1 MNKIT
6 LSLLF
11 LILAVKGFSN
21 ENIQKVFKAKKNSDK
36 VSFFRSLSNE
46 EKVEDIYFFKS
57 KFTTLAKQNSNN
69 YATKKQFLF
78 ALGLIDQIQHQNL
91 EAISKFNELLSDK
104 KYNLS
109 ERETMDIY
117 VAMQECYLKL
127 NLYSKVFEINKKI
140 NTLIANGVDY
150 PLWSY
155 NIQSRLYLQLQ
166 QFDKAI
172 SQLKSEITL
181 LYKNPKR
188 DSLIIPSAYNDLG
201 YYYHLKK
208 DYKNALSYYNKAIQT
223 ATKSL
228 KTTNPFAY
236 KSILL
241 SSKSNIANLHLDRNE
256 FKKTISVINEDI
268 LPKIENKNT
277 PIYIQSYLMLGEAYL
292 KTNKLNETKSII
304 ETLEKLCCLNEVKM
318 KIQLLELQSSY
329 FEEKEEY
336 KTSLKYTSEIKH
348 LKDSLLSVQNLN
360 LLKSTELNYFIENK
374 EKEVASKN
382 QIIEEKEKEKTNLI
396 IIIIG
401 LIALLTTSFFAFQN
415 NRRKRLEIEKMN
427 ASISKKNEE
436 IKVSLHE
443 KELLLKEIHHRV
455 KNNLQIISGI
465 LSLQNNSIS
474 DEKAKQILIDGQDRI
489 QTIALLHKTM
499 YQNENFNM
507 VSFQTYINELI
518 TYIKQTNITANKKI
532 TIHQEIENIQFN
544 IDTAIPLSLIINEI
558 ITNCYKHAFEN
569 KTEGSISI
577 SIKKQINDSYEL
589 IIEDN
594 GNGLPENFNTFEN
607 SKSVGFDLIHGL
619 CQQIDG
625 EIEITSKQGTKIN
638 IQFKEPK

>member
-1 MNKIT
+1 M
-6 LSLLF
+6 
-11 LILAVKGFSN
+11 
-21 ENIQKVFKAKKNSDK
+21 
-36 VSFFRSLSNE
+36 
-46 EKVEDIYFFKS
+46 
-57 KFTTLAKQNSNN
+57 
-69 YATKKQFLF
+69 
-78 ALGLIDQIQHQNL
+78 
-91 EAISKFNELLSDK
+91 
-104 KYNLS
+104 
-109 ERETMDIY
+109 
-117 VAMQECYLKL
+117 
-127 NLYSKVFEINKKI
+127 
-140 NTLIANGVDY
+140 
-150 PLWSY
+150 WSY
-155 NIQSRLYLQLQ
+155 NIQSRLYLQLEQ
-166 QFDKAI
+166 YDKAI

-208 DYKNALSYYNKAIQT
+208 DYNNALSYYNKSIKT
-223 ATKSL
+223 ATQSL

-236 KSILL
+236 KSVLL
-241 SSKSNIANLHLDRNE
+241 SSQSNIANLYLDINE
-256 FKKTISVINEDI
+256 YDKTISVINEDI
-268 LPKIENKNT
+268 LPKIESKNT

-292 KTNKLNETKSII
+292 KTNKLSKTKSII
-304 ETLEKLCCLNEVKM
+304 ETLEQICCLNEVKL

-329 FEEKEEY
+329 YEKKEEF
-336 KTSLKYTSEIKH
+336 KTSLKYTAEIEY

-374 EKEVASKN
+374 EKEVATKN
-382 QIIEEKEKEKTNLI
+382 QIIEEKEKTNLI

-427 ASISKKNEE
+427 TSISKKNEE

-474 DEKAKQILIDGQDRI
+474 DEKAKQVLIDGQDRI

-507 VSFQTYINELI
+507 VDFQTYSNELI
-518 TYIKQTNITANKKI
+518 TYIRQTNFTGNKNI
-532 TIHQEIENIQFN
+532 TINQEIENIQFN

-558 ITNCYKHAFEN
+558 ITNCYKHAFKN
-569 KTEGSISI
+569 KTEGTISI

-594 GNGLPENFNTFEN
+594 GNGLPENFTSFEN
-607 SKSVGFDLIHGL
+607 TKSVGFDLIQGL

-625 EIEITSKQGTKIN
+625 EIEITSKKGTKIN

>member
-1 MNKIT
+1 MNKIA
-6 LSLLF
+6 LSLFF
-11 LILAVKGFSN
+11 LILAVRGFSN
-21 ENIQKVFKAKKNSDK
+21 EGIQKAFKSKKDSDK

-46 EKVEDIYFFKS
+46 EKVEDIYFFQS
-57 KFTTLAKQNSNN
+57 EFSTLVKQNSNN

-78 ALGLIDQIQHQNL
+78 ALGLIDQIQNKNL
-91 EAISKFNELLSDK
+91 EAISKFNELLNFK
-104 KYNLS
+104 NYNLS

-117 VAMQECYLKL
+117 VALQECYLKL
-127 NLYSKVFEINKKI
+127 NLYSKVFDSNKKI
-140 NTLIANGVDY
+140 NTLISNGVDY

-166 QFDKAI
+166 QYDKAI
-172 SQLKSEITL
+172 SQLKSEINL

-208 DYKNALSYYNKAIQT
+208 DYNNALSYYNKAIQT
-223 ATKSL
+223 ATKGL

-236 KSILL
+236 KSVLL

-256 FKKTISVINEDI
+256 YGKTISVINKDI
-268 LPKIENKNT
+268 LPKIESKNT

-304 ETLEKLCCLNEVKM
+304 ETLEKICCFNEVKL

-329 FEEKEEY
+329 YEKKEDF
-336 KTSLKYTSEIKH
+336 KASLKYTSEIKH

-374 EKEVASKN
+374 EKEVTAKN
-382 QIIEEKEKEKTNLI
+382 QIIEEKEKTNLI

-436 IKVSLHE
+436 IKLSLHE

-474 DEKAKQILIDGQDRI
+474 DEKAKQILVDGQDRI

-507 VSFQTYINELI
+507 VSFQTYSNELI
-518 TYIKQTNITANKKI
+518 TYIKQANITANKNI
-532 TIHQEIENIQFN
+532 TIHQEIEDVQFN

-569 KTEGSISI
+569 KPEGSISI
-577 SIKKQINDSYEL
+577 SIKKQTDGYYEL
-589 IIEDN
+589 SIEDN
-594 GNGLPENFNTFEN
+594 GKGLPENFNSFEN
-607 SKSVGFDLIHGL
+607 YKSVGFDLIHGL
-619 CQQIDG
+619 CQQIEG
-625 EIEITSKQGTKIN
+625 EIEITNENGTKIT
-638 IQFKEPK
+638 IQFKEQK

>member
-21 ENIQKVFKAKKNSDK
+21 ENIQKAFKAKKNSDK

-46 EKVEDIYFFKS
+46 EKAEDIYFFQS
-57 KFTTLAKQNSNN
+57 EFTSLLKQNPND
-69 YATKKQFLF
+69 YPVKKQLLF
-78 ALGLIDQIQHQNL
+78 ALGLINQIQNQNL
-91 EAISKFNELLSDK
+91 EAISKFNELLNNK
-104 KYNLS
+104 NYNLS

-117 VAMQECYLKL
+117 VALQECYLKL
-127 NLYSKVFEINKKI
+127 NLYSKVFDSNKKI
-140 NTLIANGVDY
+140 NTLISNGVDY

-166 QFDKAI
+166 QYDKAI
-172 SQLKSEITL
+172 SQLKSEIAL

-188 DSLIIPSAYNDLG
+188 DSLILPSAYNDLG
-201 YYYHLKK
+201 YYYHLNKE
-208 DYKNALSYYNKAIQT
+208 YNNAFSYYNKAIQT

-236 KSILL
+236 KSIVL
-241 SSKSNIANLHLDRNE
+241 SSQSNIANLFLDRKE
-256 FKKTISVINEDI
+256 YIKTISLINEAI

-277 PIYIQSYLMLGEAYL
+277 PIYIQSYLMLGRAYL

-304 ETLEKLCCLNEVKM
+304 ETLEQICCFNEVKM

-348 LKDSLLSVQNLN
+348 LKDSLLTVQNLN

-374 EKEVASKN
+374 EKEVAAKN
-382 QIIEEKEKEKTNLI
+382 QIIEEKEKTNLI

-415 NRRKRLEIEKMN
+415 NRRKRIEIEIMN
-427 ASISKKNEE
+427 ASISKKKEE
-436 IKVSLHE
+436 LKISLHE

-474 DEKAKQILIDGQDRI
+474 DEKAKQILVDGQDRI

-499 YQNENFNM
+499 YQNENFNI
-507 VSFQTYINELI
+507 VDFQTYSNELI
-518 TYIKQTNITANKKI
+518 TYIRQTNFTGNKNI
-532 TIHQEIENIQFN
+532 TINQEIENIQFN

-558 ITNCYKHAFEN
+558 ITNCYKHAFKN
-569 KTEGSISI
+569 KTEGTISI

-594 GNGLPENFNTFEN
+594 GNGLPENFTSFEN
-607 SKSVGFDLIHGL
+607 SKSVGFDLIQGL

-625 EIEITSKQGTKIN
+625 EIEITSKHGTKIN

>member
-1 MNKIT
+1 MNKIA
-6 LSLLF
+6 LSLFF
-11 LILAVKGFSN
+11 LILAVKGFCN
-21 ENIQKVFKAKKNSDK
+21 ENIQKAFKSKKNSDK

-46 EKVEDIYFFKS
+46 EKAKDISFFQLE
-57 KFTTLAKQNSNN
+57 FTTLVKQNATN
-69 YATKKQFLF
+69 YILKKQLLF
-78 ALGLIDQIQHQNL
+78 ALGLINQFQNQNL
-91 EAISKFNELLSDK
+91 EAISKFNDLLNNK

-127 NLYSKVFEINKKI
+127 NLYSKVFDCNKKI
-140 NTLIANGVDY
+140 NTLISNGVDY

-166 QFDKAI
+166 QYDKAI

-181 LYKNPKR
+181 LYRNPKR

-208 DYKNALSYYNKAIQT
+208 DYNNALSYYNKAIQT

-228 KTTNPFAY
+228 KITNPLAY
-236 KSILL
+236 KSILM
-241 SSKSNIANLHLDRNE
+241 SSESNIANLYLDRNE
-256 FKKTISVINEDI
+256 YVKTISIINKNI
-268 LPKIENKNT
+268 LPKIESENT
-277 PIYIQSYLMLGEAYL
+277 PIYVQSHLMLGEAYL
-292 KTNKLNETKSII
+292 KTNNLNKTKNII
-304 ETLEKLCCLNEVKM
+304 ETLEQICCFNDVKL
-318 KIQLLELQSSY
+318 KIQLLELQSNY
-329 FEEKEEY
+329 YEKKEDF
-336 KTSLKYTSEIKH
+336 KVSLKYTSEIKH

-374 EKEVASKN
+374 EKEVAAKN
-382 QIIEEKEKEKTNLI
+382 QIIEEKEKTNLNI
-396 IIIIG
+396 IILG
-401 LIALLTTSFFAFQN
+401 LIALLTTSFFAIQN

-436 IKVSLHE
+436 IKISLHE

-507 VSFQTYINELI
+507 VSFKNYSNELI
-518 TYIKQTNITANKKI
+518 TYIKQTNITANKNI
-532 TIHQEIENIQFN
+532 TIHQEIEDVQFN

-569 KTEGSISI
+569 KTEGRISI
-577 SIKKQINDSYEL
+577 SIKKQTDGFYKL

-594 GNGLPENFNTFEN
+594 GNGLPENFNSFEN

-625 EIEITSKQGTKIN
+625 EITITSKNGTKIT
-638 IQFKEPK
+638 IQFKEQK

>member
-1 MNKIT
+1 MNKIA
-6 LSLLF
+6 LSILF
-11 LILAVKGFSN
+11 LILTVKGFSN
-21 ENIQKVFKAKKNSDK
+21 ENIQKEFKSKKDIDK
-36 VSFFRSLSNE
+36 VSYFRTLNKE
-46 EKVEDIYFFKS
+46 EKAEDISFFQS
-57 KFTTLAKQNSNN
+57 EFTILIKHYSNN
-69 YATKKQFLF
+69 YPIKKQLLF
-78 ALGLIDQIQHQNL
+78 ALGLINQIQNQNL
-91 EAISKFNELLSDK
+91 EAISKFNELLNNK
-104 KYNLS
+104 KYRLS
-109 ERETMDIY
+109 EREKMDIY

-127 NLYSKVFEINKKI
+127 NLYSKVFDINKKI
-140 NTLIANGVDY
+140 NTLISDGVDY

-166 QFDKAI
+166 QYDKAI
-172 SQLKSEITL
+172 SQLKSEINL

-208 DYKNALSYYNKAIQT
+208 DYNNALSYYNKSIQT

-228 KTTNPFAY
+228 KFTNPFAY
-236 KSILL
+236 ISVLL
-241 SSKSNIANLHLDRNE
+241 SSKSNIANLYLNRKE
-256 FKKTISVINEDI
+256 YKKTIFLINEDI

-277 PIYIQSYLMLGEAYL
+277 LIYIQNYLMLGEAYL
-292 KTNKLNETKSII
+292 KTNNLNETKNII
-304 ETLEKLCCLNEVKM
+304 ETLEQICCFDNVPP

-329 FEEKEEY
+329 YEKKEDY
-336 KTSLKYTSEIKH
+336 KTSLKYTSEIKF

-374 EKEVASKN
+374 EQEVATKN
-382 QIIEEKEKEKTNLI
+382 QIIEEKEKTNLI

-401 LIALLTTSFFAFQN
+401 LVALLTTSFLAFQN
-415 NRRKRLEIEKMN
+415 NRRKRIEIEKMN
-427 ASISKKNEE
+427 TSISKKKEE
-436 IKVSLHE
+436 LKVSLQE

-455 KNNLQIISGI
+455 KNNLQVISGI
-465 LSLQNNSIS
+465 LSLQNNRIS
-474 DEKAKQILIDGQDRI
+474 DELAKQTLIESQDRI

-507 VSFQTYINELI
+507 VSFQNYINELI
-518 TYIKQTNITANKKI
+518 TYIKQANITANKNI
-532 TIHQEIENIQFN
+532 IINQEIEDIQFN

-569 KTEGSISI
+569 KNEGIISI
-577 SIKKQINDSYEL
+577 SIKKQATGFYKL

-594 GNGLPENFNTFEN
+594 GNGLPENFSSFEN
-607 SKSVGFDLIHGL
+607 SKSVGFDLIQGL

-625 EIEITSKQGTKIN
+625 EIEITSKQGTKIT

>member
-1 MNKIT
+1 MNKIA
-6 LSLLF
+6 LSLFF
-11 LILAVKGFSN
+11 LILSVKGFSN
-21 ENIQKVFKAKKNSDK
+21 EGIQKAFKSKNDSDK

-46 EKVEDIYFFKS
+46 EKVEDIFFFQS
-57 KFTTLAKQNSNN
+57 AFTTLLKQNSNN
-69 YATKKQFLF
+69 YAIKKQLLF
-78 ALGLIDQIQHQNL
+78 ALGLIDQIQNKNL
-91 EAISKFNELLSDK
+91 EAISKFNELLNNK
-104 KYNLS
+104 KYDLS
-109 ERETMDIY
+109 ERENMDIY
-117 VAMQECYLKL
+117 VALQECYLKL
-127 NLYSKVFEINKKI
+127 NLYSKVFDSNKKI
-140 NTLIANGVDY
+140 NTLISNGVDY

-166 QFDKAI
+166 QYDKAI
-172 SQLKSEITL
+172 SQLKNEITL

-208 DYKNALSYYNKAIQT
+208 DYNNALSYYNKSIQT

-228 KTTNPFAY
+228 KTTNSFAY
-236 KSILL
+236 ESLLL
-241 SSKSNIANLHLDRNE
+241 SSKSNIANLYLDRNE
-256 FKKTISVINEDI
+256 YEKTISIINEHI
-268 LPKIENKNT
+268 LPKIKSKNT

-304 ETLEKLCCLNEVKM
+304 ETLQKICCFNEVKL

-329 FEEKEEY
+329 FERKEDF

-374 EKEVASKN
+374 ETEVAAKN
-382 QIIEEKEKEKTNLI
+382 QIIEEKEKTNLI

-415 NRRKRLEIEKMN
+415 NRRKRIEIERMN

-436 IKVSLHE
+436 IKISLHE

-507 VSFQTYINELI
+507 VDFQTYINELL
-518 TYIKQTNITANKKI
+518 TYIKQTNFTGTKNI
-532 TIHQEIENIQFN
+532 TINQKIEDIQFN

-558 ITNCYKHAFEN
+558 ITNCYKHAFKN
-569 KTEGSISI
+569 KTEGIISI
-577 SIKKQINDSYEL
+577 SIKKQTNGFYEL
-589 IIEDN
+589 SIEDN

-607 SKSVGFDLIHGL
+607 SKSVGFDLIQGL

-625 EIEITSKQGTKIN
+625 EIAITSNNGTKIT

>member
-1 MNKIT
+1 MNKIA
-6 LSLLF
+6 LSLFF
-11 LILAVKGFSN
+11 LILAVRGFSN
-21 ENIQKVFKAKKNSDK
+21 EGIQKAFESKKDSDK

-46 EKVEDIYFFKS
+46 EKGEDIYFFQS
-57 KFTTLAKQNSNN
+57 EFTTLVKQNSNN

-78 ALGLIDQIQHQNL
+78 ALGLIDQIQDQNL
-91 EAISKFNELLSDK
+91 EAISIFNELLNFK
-104 KYNLS
+104 NYNLS

-117 VAMQECYLKL
+117 VALQECYLKL
-127 NLYSKVFEINKKI
+127 NLYSKVFDSNKKI
-140 NTLIANGVDY
+140 NTLISNGVDY

-166 QFDKAI
+166 QYDKAI

-208 DYKNALSYYNKAIQT
+208 DYINALSYYNKAIQT
-223 ATKSL
+223 ATKGL

-236 KSILL
+236 KSVLL

-256 FKKTISVINEDI
+256 YGKTISVINEDI

-292 KTNKLNETKSII
+292 KTNKFNETKSII
-304 ETLEKLCCLNEVKM
+304 ETLEHICCFNEVKL

-329 FEEKEEY
+329 YEKKEDFE
-336 KTSLKYTSEIKH
+336 TSLKYTSEIKH

-374 EKEVASKN
+374 EKEVTAKN
-382 QIIEEKEKEKTNLI
+382 QIIEEKEKTNLI

-436 IKVSLHE
+436 IKLSLHE

-474 DEKAKQILIDGQDRI
+474 DEKAKQILVDGQDRI

-507 VSFQTYINELI
+507 VSFQTYSNELI
-518 TYIKQTNITANKKI
+518 TYIKQANITANKNI
-532 TIHQEIENIQFN
+532 TIHQEIEDVQFN

-577 SIKKQINDSYEL
+577 SIKKQTDDFYEL

-594 GNGLPENFNTFEN
+594 GNGLPENFNSFEN

-625 EIEITSKQGTKIN
+625 EIEITSKNGTKIT
-638 IQFKEPK
+638 IQFKEQK

>member
-11 LILAVKGFSN
+11 LILAIKGFSN

-46 EKVEDIYFFKS
+46 EKADDIYFFKAEFS
-57 KFTTLAKQNSNN
+57 TLVKQNLTN
-69 YATKKQFLF
+69 YVVKKPFLF
-78 ALGLIDQIQHQNL
+78 ALGLIDQIQNQNL
-91 EAISKFNELLSDK
+91 EAISKFNELLNFK
-104 KYNLS
+104 NYNLS
-109 ERETMDIY
+109 KRETMDIY
-117 VAMQECYLKL
+117 VALQECYLKL
-127 NLYSKVFEINKKI
+127 NLYSKVFDINKKI

-228 KTTNPFAY
+228 KPTNPFAY

-292 KTNKLNETKSII
+292 KTNKLKETKDII
-304 ETLEKLCCLNEVKM
+304 EILEQICCFNEVKL

-329 FEEKEEY
+329 YEKKEDF
-336 KTSLKYTSEIKH
+336 KASLKYTSEIKH

-374 EKEVASKN
+374 EKEVTAKN
-382 QIIEEKEKEKTNLI
+382 QIIEEKEKTNLI

-401 LIALLTTSFFAFQN
+401 LIALLTISFFAFQN

-427 ASISKKNEE
+427 TSISKKNEE
-436 IKVSLHE
+436 IKISLHE

-489 QTIALLHKTM
+489 QSIALLHKTM

-507 VSFQTYINELI
+507 VNFQNYCNELI
-518 TYIKQTNITANKKI
+518 TYIKQANVTINKNI
-532 TIHQEIENIQFN
+532 TIHQDIENVPFN

-577 SIKKQINDSYEL
+577 SIKKQNDGCYKL

-594 GNGLPENFNTFEN
+594 GNGLPENFNSFEN
-607 SKSVGFDLIHGL
+607 SKSFGFDLIHGL

-625 EIEITSKQGTKIN
+625 ELIITNNHGTKITM
-638 IQFKEPK
+638 QFKEQK

>member
-1 MNKIT
+1 MNKIA

-11 LILAVKGFSN
+11 LILAVRGFSN
-21 ENIQKVFKAKKNSDK
+21 EGIQKAFKSKKDSDK
-36 VSFFRSLSNE
+36 VFFFRSLSNE
-46 EKVEDIYFFKS
+46 EKAEDIYFFQS
-57 KFTTLAKQNSNN
+57 EFTTLVKQNSNN

-78 ALGLIDQIQHQNL
+78 ALGLIDQIQNQNL
-91 EAISKFNELLSDK
+91 EAISKFNELLNFK
-104 KYNLS
+104 NYNLS

-117 VAMQECYLKL
+117 VALQECYLKL
-127 NLYSKVFEINKKI
+127 NLYSKVFDSNKKI
-140 NTLIANGVDY
+140 NTLISNGVDY

-166 QFDKAI
+166 QYDKAI
-172 SQLKSEITL
+172 SQLKSEINL

-208 DYKNALSYYNKAIQT
+208 DYNNALSYYNKAIQT
-223 ATKSL
+223 ATKGL

-236 KSILL
+236 KSVLL

-256 FKKTISVINEDI
+256 YDKTISVINEDI

-304 ETLEKLCCLNEVKM
+304 ETLEQICCFNEVKL

-329 FEEKEEY
+329 YEKKEDF

-348 LKDSLLSVQNLN
+348 LKDSLLTVQNLN

-374 EKEVASKN
+374 EKEVTAKN
-382 QIIEEKEKEKTNLI
+382 QIIEEKEKTNLI

-436 IKVSLHE
+436 IKISLHE

-507 VSFQTYINELI
+507 VSFQTYSNELI
-518 TYIKQTNITANKKI
+518 TYIKQANITANKNI
-532 TIHQEIENIQFN
+532 TIHQDIENVQFN

-569 KTEGSISI
+569 KIEGIISI
-577 SIKKQINDSYEL
+577 SIKKQTDGFYEL

-594 GNGLPENFNTFEN
+594 GNGLPENFTSFEN

-625 EIEITSKQGTKIN
+625 ELIITSNHGTKITL
-638 IQFKEPK
+638 QFKEQK

>member
-21 ENIQKVFKAKKNSDK
+21 ENIQKAFKAKKNSDK

-46 EKVEDIYFFKS
+46 EKAEDIYFFQS
-57 KFTTLAKQNSNN
+57 EFTSLLKQNPND
-69 YATKKQFLF
+69 YPVKKQLLF
-78 ALGLIDQIQHQNL
+78 ALGLINQIQNQNL
-91 EAISKFNELLSDK
+91 EAISKFNELLNK
-104 KYNLS
+104 KNYNLS

-117 VAMQECYLKL
+117 VALQECYLKL
-127 NLYSKVFEINKKI
+127 NLYSKVFDSNKKI
-140 NTLIANGVDY
+140 NTLISNGVDY

-166 QFDKAI
+166 QYDKAI
-172 SQLKSEITL
+172 SQLKSEIAL

-208 DYKNALSYYNKAIQT
+208 EYNNAFSYYNKAIQT

-236 KSILL
+236 KSIVL
-241 SSKSNIANLHLDRNE
+241 SSQSNIANLYLDRKE
-256 FKKTISVINEDI
+256 YIKTISLINEAI

-277 PIYIQSYLMLGEAYL
+277 PIYIQSYLMLGRAYL

-348 LKDSLLSVQNLN
+348 LKDSLLTVQNLN

-374 EKEVASKN
+374 EKEVAAKN
-382 QIIEEKEKEKTNLI
+382 QIIEEKEKTNLI

-415 NRRKRLEIEKMN
+415 NRRKRIEIEIMN
-427 ASISKKNEE
+427 ASISKKKEE
-436 IKVSLHE
+436 LKISLHE

-474 DEKAKQILIDGQDRI
+474 DEKAKQILVDGQDRI

-507 VSFQTYINELI
+507 VDFQTYSNELI
-518 TYIKQTNITANKKI
+518 TYIRQTNFTGNKNI
-532 TIHQEIENIQFN
+532 TINQEIENIQFN
-544 IDTAIPLSLIINEI
+544 IDMAIPLSLIINEI
-558 ITNCYKHAFEN
+558 ITNCYKHAFKN
-569 KTEGSISI
+569 KTEGIISI

-589 IIEDN
+589 SIEDN
-594 GNGLPENFNTFEN
+594 GNGLPENFTSFEN
-607 SKSVGFDLIHGL
+607 SKSVGFDLIQGL

-625 EIEITSKQGTKIN
+625 EIEITSKHGTKIN

>member
-1 MNKIT
+1 MNKIA
-6 LSLLF
+6 LSLFF
-11 LILAVKGFSN
+11 LILAVRGFSN
-21 ENIQKVFKAKKNSDK
+21 EGIQKAFKSKKNSDK

-46 EKVEDIYFFKS
+46 EKVEDIYFFQS
-57 KFTTLAKQNSNN
+57 EFSTLVKQNSNN

-78 ALGLIDQIQHQNL
+78 ALGLIDQIQNKNL
-91 EAISKFNELLSDK
+91 EAISKFNELLNFK
-104 KYNLS
+104 NYNLS

-127 NLYSKVFEINKKI
+127 NLYSKVFDSNKKI
-140 NTLIANGVDY
+140 NTLISNGVDY

-166 QFDKAI
+166 QYDKAI
-172 SQLKSEITL
+172 SQLKSEINL

-208 DYKNALSYYNKAIQT
+208 DYNNALSYYNKAIQT
-223 ATKSL
+223 ATKGL

-236 KSILL
+236 KSVLL

-256 FKKTISVINEDI
+256 YEKTISVINEAI

-304 ETLEKLCCLNEVKM
+304 ETLEEICCFNEVKL

-329 FEEKEEY
+329 YEKKEDF
-336 KTSLKYTSEIKH
+336 KASLKYTSEIKH

-374 EKEVASKN
+374 EKEVTAKN
-382 QIIEEKEKEKTNLI
+382 QIIEEKEKTNLI

-436 IKVSLHE
+436 IKLSLHE

-474 DEKAKQILIDGQDRI
+474 DEKAKQILVDGQDRI

-507 VSFQTYINELI
+507 VSFQTYSNELI
-518 TYIKQTNITANKKI
+518 TYIKQANITANKNI
-532 TIHQEIENIQFN
+532 TIHQEIEDVQFN

-577 SIKKQINDSYEL
+577 SIKKQTDGFYEL

-594 GNGLPENFNTFEN
+594 GNGLPENFNSFEN

-625 EIEITSKQGTKIN
+625 EIEITSKNGTKIT
-638 IQFKEPK
+638 IQFKEQK

>member
-1 MNKIT
+1 MNKSA
-6 LSLLF
+6 LSLFF
-11 LILAVKGFSN
+11 LIITFKSFSN
-21 ENIQKVFKAKKNSDK
+21 EALQKVFKSKKDSDK
-36 VSFFRSLSNE
+36 VSFFRRLSNE
-46 EKVEDIYFFKS
+46 EKIEDIYFFQS
-57 KFTTLAKQNSNN
+57 EFTTLVKQNSSN
-69 YATKKQFLF
+69 YPVKKQLVF
-78 ALGLIDQIQHQNL
+78 ALGLIDQIQIKNL
-91 EAISKFNELLSDK
+91 EAISKFNELLNNK

-127 NLYSKVFEINKKI
+127 NLYSKVFDCNKKI
-140 NTLIANGVDY
+140 NTLISNGVDY

-166 QFDKAI
+166 QYDKAI
-172 SQLKSEITL
+172 AQLKSEITL

-208 DYKNALSYYNKAIQT
+208 DYNTAFSYYNKAIET
-223 ATKSL
+223 ATKGL

-236 KSILL
+236 ESILL
-241 SSKSNIANLHLDRNE
+241 SSQNNIANLYLDRNE
-256 FKKTISVINEDI
+256 YKETISIINEHI
-268 LPKIENKNT
+268 LPKIKNKYT
-277 PIYIQSYLMLGEAYL
+277 SIYVQSYLILGEAYL
-292 KTNKLNETKSII
+292 KTNNLNKTKSII
-304 ETLEKLCCLNEVKM
+304 QTLEQICCFNEVKL

-329 FEEKEEY
+329 YEKKEDF
-336 KTSLKYTSEIKH
+336 KTSLKYTSEIKL

-374 EKEVASKN
+374 ETEVASKN
-382 QIIEEKEKEKTNLI
+382 QIIEEKEKTNLI

-415 NRRKRLEIEKMN
+415 NRRKRLEIERMN

-436 IKVSLHE
+436 IKISLHE

-499 YQNENFNM
+499 YQKENFNM
-507 VSFQTYINELI
+507 VSFKTYSNELI
-518 TYIKQTNITANKKI
+518 TYIQQTNVTANKKI
-532 TIHQEIENIQFN
+532 SITQDIEDIHFN

-558 ITNCYKHAFEN
+558 ITNCYKHAFKHTN
-569 KTEGSISI
+569 EGMISI
-577 SIKKQINDSYEL
+577 TIQKLKTGFCEL
-589 IIEDN
+589 IVKDN
-594 GNGLPENFNTFEN
+594 GIGLPENFNTFDN

-625 EIEITSKQGTKIN
+625 EIAITSKNGTNIN
-638 IQFKEPK
+638 IVFKEQK

>member
-1 MNKIT
+1 MNKIA
-6 LSLLF
+6 LSLFF
-11 LILAVKGFSN
+11 LILAVRGFSN
-21 ENIQKVFKAKKNSDK
+21 EGIQKVFKSKKDSDK

-46 EKVEDIYFFKS
+46 EKVEDIYFFQS
-57 KFTTLAKQNSNN
+57 EFTTLVKQNSNN
-69 YATKKQFLF
+69 YTTKKQFLF
-78 ALGLIDQIQHQNL
+78 ALGLIDQIQNQNL
-91 EAISKFNELLSDK
+91 EAISKFNELLNFK
-104 KYNLS
+104 NYNLS

-117 VAMQECYLKL
+117 VALQECYLKL
-127 NLYSKVFEINKKI
+127 NLYSKVFDSNKKI
-140 NTLIANGVDY
+140 NTLISNGVDY

-166 QFDKAI
+166 QYDKAI

-208 DYKNALSYYNKAIQT
+208 DYINALSYYNKAIQT
-223 ATKSL
+223 ATKGL

-236 KSILL
+236 KSVLL
-241 SSKSNIANLHLDRNE
+241 SSKSNIANLYLDRNE
-256 FKKTISVINEDI
+256 YNKSISVINEDI

-292 KTNKLNETKSII
+292 KMNKLNETKSII
-304 ETLEKLCCLNEVKM
+304 ETLEEICCFNEVKL

-329 FEEKEEY
+329 YEKKEDF

-374 EKEVASKN
+374 ETEVAAKN
-382 QIIEEKEKEKTNLI
+382 QIIEEKEKTNLI

-436 IKVSLHE
+436 IKISLHE

-507 VSFQTYINELI
+507 VSFQTYSNELI
-518 TYIKQTNITANKKI
+518 TYIKQTNITANKNI
-532 TIHQEIENIQFN
+532 TIHQ
-544 IDTAIPLSLIINEI
+544 
-558 ITNCYKHAFEN
+558 
-569 KTEGSISI
+569 
-577 SIKKQINDSYEL
+577 
-589 IIEDN
+589 
-594 GNGLPENFNTFEN
+594 
-607 SKSVGFDLIHGL
+607 
-619 CQQIDG
+619 
-625 EIEITSKQGTKIN
+625 
-638 IQFKEPK
+638 